1 MSYASFVSKLP
12 SVAGPKT
19 HLNFKQ
25 RIMWTAV
32 ILLLFLVMGQI
43 MVYGIAPE
51 AVANL
56 GFLELILGSSMGTI
70 MTLGIGP
77 IVTASIILQMLAGSG
92 MLPFDMHSEEGQAT
106 FQGTQKLLAIVF
118 AIFEAFAFVSMGA
131 LRPASPELLPIVI
144 FQVALGGI
152 IVLFMDEVVSK
163 WGIGSGISLFIAAG
177 VSKTI
182 FIGALNPLVPAG
194 GIIAAGAIPAAIG
207 YLQLGEVINAVISI
221 LPLIATILVFFIV
234 VYAQDIKVEIP
245 LAFGTIRG
253 FSRRWPLKFI
263 YTSNLPV
270 ILAAALIANLQLVGR
285 AIPALATVNANGAI
299 TGGILYLISVPRGL
313 PIQIFSLV
321 TLIVVF
327 AISFS
332 AFYFKFR
339 KSFTVAMLSPI
350 IGIILGLI
358 VTDMTVGLPL
368 AFDFVRMM
376 LYLVFFIAM
385 CTMFSIF
392 WVSTS
397 GMDARSVANQIEN
410 VGLQIPGFRRDP
422 RIVEAVL
429 NRYIPVLAILGGIF
443 VGLLAAVADFTNAI
457 GTGTGIL
464 LTVMIVHQLY
474 EQISRQYMEDMN
486 PAVRRFFGGQ

>member
-1 MSYASFVSKLP
+1 MSKYTEFVMRLP
-12 SVAGPKT
+12 SVASPKT
-19 HLNFKQ
+19 HLNFKK
-25 RIMWTAV
+25 RLMWTGL

-43 MVYGIAPE
+43 FVFGISPE
-51 AVANL
+51 AVSRL

-77 IVTASIILQMLAGSG
+77 IVTASIILQLLAGSG
-92 MLPFDMHSEEGQAT
+92 LLPFDLKTQEGKAT
-106 FQGTQKLLAIVF
+106 FQGTQKLLAMLFCV
-118 AIFEAFAFVSMGA
+118 FEAIAFVSMGA
-131 LRPASPELLPIVI
+131 LRPASAELLPIVI
-144 FQVALGGI
+144 AQVAIGGI
-152 IVLFMDEVVSK
+152 IVLYMDEVVSK

-182 FIGALNPLVPAG
+182 MLGALNPITPQG
-194 GIIAAGAIPAAIG
+194 GIIPSGAIPAAIG
-207 YLQLGEVINAVISI
+207 YLGLGEISNAIVVL
-221 LPLIATILVFFIV
+221 LPLLATVLVFFIV

-285 AIPALATVNANGAI
+285 AIPFLATYDANGAI
-299 TGGILYLISVPRGL
+299 TSGVLYYLTTPNSL
-313 PIQIFSLV
+313 SIQIFSLV
-321 TLIVVF
+321 ILAVVF

-332 AFYFKFR
+332 AFYFKLKR
-339 KSFTVAMLSPI
+339 SFMIAMLSPI
-350 IGIILGLI
+350 LGIILGFI
-358 VTDMTVGLPL
+358 VSNATVGMPL
-368 AFDFVRMM
+368 ATDLFRMVT
-376 LYLVFFIAM
+376 YLIFFIAV
-385 CTMFSIF
+385 CTVFAIF

-429 NRYIPVLAILGGIF
+429 NRYIPILAVLGGLF
-443 VGLLAAVADFTNAI
+443 VGLLAAAADFTNAI

-464 LTVMIVHQLY
+464 LTVMIVYQLY
-474 EQISRQYMEDMN
+474 EQIARQYMEDLN
-486 PAVRRFFGGQ
+486 PAVRKFFGG